1 MMKDYAKKG
10 RLAVATPQANPTV
23 EAELRRMLPYDVDY
37 CTLRLVSESSDP
49 KTRLIEYLTTLP
61 ETIKSQFSGMA
72 ADTLLFGCTASSY
85 LTDEKTEKDVMAEAS
100 EILNGAEIINAA
112 KAIKKYFTQNKIKKI
127 AILTP
132 YPQWL
137 QEHAMRYWTEQGIEV
152 VATEQVDIGGEDTY
166 KIYELSSNDA
176 KPGLINLIE
185 ADCEAIL
192 ISGTGMP
199 SLRLIAE
206 FNQPSKKIISSNY
219 AMTIIGLS
227 YLGLKPKKQ
236 TEWFS

>member
-1 MMKDYAKKG
+1 MDMSDD
-10 RLAVATPQANPTV
+10 RDVA
-23 EAELRRMLPYDVDY
+23 MLP
-37 CTLRLVSESSDP
+37 
-49 KTRLIEYLTTLP
+49 
-61 ETIKSQFSGMA
+61 
-72 ADTLLFGCTASSY
+72 AD
-85 LTDEKTEKDVMAEAS
+85 
-100 EILNGAEIINAA
+100 EIINAA

-176 KPGLINLIE
+176 KPGLINLME

>member
-1 MMKDYAKKG
+1 MKDYAMKG

-37 CTLRLVSESSDP
+37 CTLRLVSESGDP

-85 LTDEKTEKDVMAEAS
+85 LTDEKTEKDVMVEAS
-100 EILNGAEIINAA
+100 EILNGAKIINAA
-112 KAIKKYFTQNKIKKI
+112 RAIKKYFNQNKIKKI
-127 AILTP
+127 GILTP

-137 QEHAMRYWTEQGIEV
+137 QEHAMRYWAEQGIEV
-152 VATEQVDIGGEDTY
+152 VATEQVDIGGEDTH
-166 KIYELSSNDA
+166 KIYELSSSDA
-176 KPGLINLIE
+176 KPGLVNLMNV
-185 ADCEAIL
+185 DCEAIL
-192 ISGTGMP
+192 VSGTGMP
-199 SLRLIAE
+199 SLRLISE
-206 FNQPSKKIISSNY
+206 LGQPSKKIISSNY
-219 AMTIIGLS
+219 AMTKIGLS

>member
-1 MMKDYAKKG
+1 MS
-10 RLAVATPQANPTV
+10 L
-23 EAELRRMLPYDVDY
+23 LR
-37 CTLRLVSESSDP
+37 E
-49 KTRLIEYLTTLP
+49 
-61 ETIKSQFSGMA
+61 
-72 ADTLLFGCTASSY
+72 
-85 LTDEKTEKDVMAEAS
+85 EAS
-100 EILNGAEIINAA
+100 NGYRGFAVHGDAA
-112 KAIKKYFTQNKIKKI
+112 LHSWNTSIDGRGSS
-127 AILTP
+127 
-132 YPQWL
+132 QWL

-176 KPGLINLIE
+176 KPGLINLME

>member
-1 MMKDYAKKG
+1 MKDYAIKG
-10 RLAVATPQANPTV
+10 RLAIATPQANPTV

-37 CTLRLVSESSDP
+37 CTLRLVSKSGDP

-100 EILNGAEIINAA
+100 EILNGAKIINAA
-112 KAIKKYFTQNKIKKI
+112 RAIKKYFNQNKIKKI
-127 AILTP
+127 GILTP

-137 QEHAMRYWTEQGIEV
+137 QEHAMRYWAEQGIEV
-152 VATEQVDIGGEDTY
+152 VATEQVDIGGEDTH

-176 KPGLINLIE
+176 KPGLINLMNV
-185 ADCEAIL
+185 DCESIL

-199 SLRLIAE
+199 SLRLISE
-206 FNQPSKKIISSNY
+206 LGQPSKKIISSNY
-219 AMTIIGLS
+219 AMTKIGLS
-227 YLGLKPKKQ
+227 YLDLKPKKQ

>member
-1 MMKDYAKKG
+1 MKDYAIKG

-37 CTLRLVSESSDP
+37 CTLRLVSESGDP

-100 EILNGAEIINAA
+100 EILNGAKIINAA
-112 KAIKKYFTQNKIKKI
+112 RAIKKYFNQNKIKKI
-127 AILTP
+127 GILTP

-137 QEHAMRYWTEQGIEV
+137 QEHAMRYWAEQGIEV
-152 VATEQVDIGGEDTY
+152 VATEQVDIGGEDTH
-166 KIYELSSNDA
+166 KIYELSSSDA
-176 KPGLINLIE
+176 KPGLVNLMNV
-185 ADCEAIL
+185 DCEAIL
-192 ISGTGMP
+192 VSGTGMP
-199 SLRLIAE
+199 SLRLISE
-206 FNQPSKKIISSNY
+206 LGQPRKKIISSNY
-219 AMTIIGLS
+219 AMTKIGLS

>member
-1 MMKDYAKKG
+1 MKDYAMKG

-37 CTLRLVSESSDP
+37 CTLRLVSESGDP

-100 EILNGAEIINAA
+100 EILNGAKIINAA
-112 KAIKKYFTQNKIKKI
+112 RAIKKYFNQNKIKKI
-127 AILTP
+127 GILTP

-137 QEHAMRYWTEQGIEV
+137 QEHAMRYWAEQGIEV

-166 KIYELSSNDA
+166 KIYELSSID
-176 KPGLINLIE
+176 
-185 ADCEAIL
+185 D
-192 ISGTGMP
+192 
-199 SLRLIAE
+199 
-206 FNQPSKKIISSNY
+206 SS
-219 AMTIIGLS
+219 
-227 YLGLKPKKQ
+227 
-236 TEWFS
+236 

>member
-1 MMKDYAKKG
+1 MKDYAIKG
-10 RLAVATPQANPTV
+10 RLAIATPQANPTV

-37 CTLRLVSESSDP
+37 CALRLVSKSGDP

-85 LTDEKTEKDVMAEAS
+85 LTDEKIEKDVMAEAS
-100 EILNGAEIINAA
+100 EILNGAKIINAA
-112 KAIKKYFTQNKIKKI
+112 RAIKKYFNQNKIKKI
-127 AILTP
+127 GILTP

-137 QEHAMRYWTEQGIEV
+137 QEHAMRYWAEQGIEV
-152 VATEQVDIGGEDTY
+152 VATEQVDIGGEDTH

-176 KPGLINLIE
+176 KPGLINLMNV
-185 ADCEAIL
+185 DCEAIL

-199 SLRLIAE
+199 SLRLISE
-206 FNQPSKKIISSNY
+206 LGQPSKKIISSNY
-219 AMTIIGLS
+219 AMTKIGLS

>member
-1 MMKDYAKKG
+1 MKDYAMKG

-37 CTLRLVSESSDP
+37 CTLRLVSESGDP

-100 EILNGAEIINAA
+100 EILNGAKIINAA
-112 KAIKKYFTQNKIKKI
+112 RAIKKYFNQNKIKKI
-127 AILTP
+127 GILTP

-137 QEHAMRYWTEQGIEV
+137 QEHAMRYWAEQGIEV
-152 VATEQVDIGGEDTY
+152 VATEQVDIGGEDTH
-166 KIYELSSNDA
+166 KIYELSSSDA
-176 KPGLINLIE
+176 KPGLVNLMNV
-185 ADCEAIL
+185 DCEAIL
-192 ISGTGMP
+192 VSGTGMP
-199 SLRLIAE
+199 SLRLISE
-206 FNQPSKKIISSNY
+206 LGQPRKKIISSNY
-219 AMTIIGLS
+219 AMTKIGLS

>member
-1 MMKDYAKKG
+1 MKDYAMKG

-37 CTLRLVSESSDP
+37 CTLRLVSESGDP

-100 EILNGAEIINAA
+100 EILNGAKIINAA
-112 KAIKKYFTQNKIKKI
+112 RAIKKYFNQNKIKKI
-127 AILTP
+127 GILTP

-137 QEHAMRYWTEQGIEV
+137 QEHAMRYWAEQGIEV
-152 VATEQVDIGGEDTY
+152 VATEQVDIGGEDTH
-166 KIYELSSNDA
+166 KIYELSSSDA
-176 KPGLINLIE
+176 KPGLVNLTNV
-185 ADCEAIL
+185 DCEAIL
-192 ISGTGMP
+192 VSGTGMP
-199 SLRLIAE
+199 SLRLISE
-206 FNQPSKKIISSNY
+206 LGQPSKKIISSNY
-219 AMTIIGLS
+219 AMTKIGLS